1 MNLEQARQR
10 VAELRRQIEHH
21 NYLYYVK
28 DSPEISDAEY
38 DRLMQELRQLESRF
52 PELITP
58 NSPTQRVGGEPLPAF
73 TRVRH
78 RVPMLSLDN
87 AYSESDLREFHLRV
101 VQAAQGKDVSYVAEL
116 KIDGLAVSL
125 TYEDGQL
132 ALGATRGNGTVGEDI
147 TANLKT
153 IKSIPLVLRRPVSV
167 TVRGEAYMPYTS
179 FNKLNEARQKA
190 GESLFANPRNAAAG
204 SLRQLD
210 PRLAAERELDCFIYA
225 LAQSSEELPGGHW
238 QALEYLR
245 ELGFRVNPH
254 AKLCKSIDE
263 VIEFC
268 RYWEHER
275 SQLPYMIDGIV
286 IKVNDLALQE
296 QLGATTHHPRWAIAY
311 KFPAEE
317 ARTKLLDI
325 EINVGRTGSL
335 NPTAILE
342 PVQIAGTTVSRAS
355 LHNEDIIRAKGIR
368 IGDTVI
374 VRKAGDII
382 PEIVGVVEEERT
394 GQEAPFA
401 MPSECP
407 ECGTP
412 VVRDPGEVAVR
423 CPNPVCP
430 AVLREALI
438 HFVSRDAMDIAGV
451 GPALV
456 TALLVAGLVGDPA
469 DLYYL
474 NKEDLLSLERIGE
487 KSADNILR
495 AIKDSKSNSVER
507 LIFGL
512 GIRYVGAKVARV
524 LAEAFGH
531 LDAFMEANQE
541 ELQQIPE
548 IGPKVAHSIVEFFKQ
563 EQSRRIIEKLRRAG
577 VNFEYTSG
585 AVDMVA
591 SDLAGR
597 TFVLTGK
604 LSSMSRSDAK
614 QLIERL
620 GGKVTGSVSSKTDY
634 LVVGED
640 PGSKLEKARQ
650 LGVPV
655 LTEEE
660 FLQLVGTKEA

>member
-101 VQAAQGKDVSYVAEL
+101 VQAAQGKDVNYVAEL